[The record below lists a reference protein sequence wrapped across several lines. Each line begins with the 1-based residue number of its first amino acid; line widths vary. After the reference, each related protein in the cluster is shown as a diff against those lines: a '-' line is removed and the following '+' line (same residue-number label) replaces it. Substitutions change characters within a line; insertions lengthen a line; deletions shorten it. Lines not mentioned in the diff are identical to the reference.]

1 MVILLRSIYSREE
14 KKSSITNMVNILIPD
29 LITIVGAELVDA
41 GAGEVPERSAL
52 IQDSSANYS
61 KE

>member
-1 MVILLRSIYSREE
+1 
-14 KKSSITNMVNILIPD
+14 MVNILIPD

-61 KE
+61 KEQRSYSQRERGNKGEK